1 MLRRRFVDLP
11 WGQMHVLVGGH
22 GGVVPLILL
31 HGAGGNARMM
41 APLVRAMAATRE
53 VFTPDLPGCGDSD
66 ALPDAQP
73 DVARIAMAVFE
84 GLDALGLAQCDV
96 YGAHLG
102 ARVAM
107 ELALLAPTRI
117 RRLILDGIGFYD
129 EAGRQAM
136 LDQVAPIVVPD
147 AEGAYLHTAH
157 AMCRDYF
164 RYFPWFA
171 RNEVHRRAAPPPD
184 PEAVHA
190 KLLEVLRNGRTYGVP
205 YHAALRYRA
214 EDRLP
219 LLHLPVLLATN
230 RQDNVAPQAARA
242 AGLLPGAATALTP
255 GAANPAAA
263 METAT
268 IFARFLDAPPADVH
282 PPSMLGADP

>member
-11 WGQMHVLVGGH
+11 WGQMHLLVGGH
-22 GGVVPLILL
+22 GGVAPLILL
-31 HGAGGNARMM
+31 HGAGANARMM
-41 APLVRAMAATRE
+41 TPLVGAMAATRK
-53 VFTPDLPGCGDSD
+53 VFAPDLPGCGDSD
-66 ALPDAQP
+66 AVPEAQP
-73 DVARIAMAVFE
+73 DVACIAAAVLQC
-84 GLDALGLAQCDV
+84 LDALGVPRCDV

-102 ARVAM
+102 ARVAI

-117 RRLILDGIGFYD
+117 RRAILDCIGFYD

-136 LDQVAPIVVPD
+136 LDHVAPMVIPD

-171 RNEVHRRAAPPPD
+171 RDAAHRRPAPPPD

-190 KLLEVLRNGRTYGVP
+190 KLLEVLCRGRTYGAP
-205 YHAALRYRA
+205 YRAAVRYRA

-219 LLHLPVLLATN
+219 LLRLPVLLATN
-230 RQDNVAPQAARA
+230 RHDNVAPQAARA
-242 AGLLPGAATALTP
+242 ASLLHGAATAETP
-255 GAANPAAA
+255 GAASPEAAA
-263 METAT
+263 ETAA
-268 IFARFLDAPPADVH
+268 IFARFLDAPPAGVH
-282 PPSMLGADP
+282 PPAMPGVEP